1 MSPSKEQAYS
11 ALSQNQSSI
20 SDDFG
25 TEQDTIAEDEP
36 RRRGFKLPTV
46 TIILAA
52 CCTLLSVIVAVQ
64 TAVIWRAYQHVK
76 HITKF
81 DASCHMLEIGGIVPR
96 IANAHSAFDSSN
108 ETIAAAAWD
117 GIEAG
122 HGDVVVDPEWA
133 ARQGL
138 PPSAEHPYMPGKSV
152 YVIEAYH
159 AMHCLVS
166 YSVNPSCRS
175 YLQG

>member
-1 MSPSKEQAYS
+1 MSPSKEHVYS
-11 ALSQNQSSI
+11 ALSHSQSSV

-25 TEQDTIAEDEP
+25 SEQDTITEEEP
-36 RRRGFKLPTV
+36 RRRSLKLPTV
-46 TIILAA
+46 TVILAA

-64 TAVIWRAYQHVK
+64 TAVIWRAYEHVK

-96 IANAHSAFDSSN
+96 IANAHSAFDSPN
-108 ETIAAAAWD
+108 ETIAAAAWE

-166 YSVNPSCRS
+166 CFAKPLC
-175 YLQG
+175 QIHFKG